1 MKFLL
6 EGPKFQLDS
15 ISFQIKNDDSLKV
28 PSILKML
35 RFQKNDKF
43 LNQQT
48 DHILRTSQKNQIS
61 VQLDLWIK
69 WI

>member
-1 MKFLL
+1 MLKSLMKFLL

-15 ISFQIKNDDSLKV
+15 ISFQIKNDDCLKV

-35 RFQKNDKF
+35 RFQKNDEF

-48 DHILRTSQKNQIS
+48 GHILST
-61 VQLDLWIK
+61 
-69 WI
+69 